1 MVNNS
6 VQNKLSAFATFLPVT
21 VSLFLTTG
29 VNIDPVNLPKMFLL
43 VSGSGYLFGLM
54 LSLKFKPVTA
64 NKVVSFSIL
73 VLILGIT
80 SSTLASKSPFTQ
92 LWFGS
97 YGRNT
102 GVLTY
107 LGLIILF
114 ISIFSINNFL
124 YLEKLILGLFF
135 VGIFNA
141 LYGFFQINNLDPI
154 DWNNNFNAIIG
165 TFGNPNFA
173 SAFISISLITYPYL
187 FSKYKTLF
195 ARLILAIFI
204 SASIFAVIKTK
215 SQQGYFLPIFGLG
228 MVLLVFV
235 FKKNRKSL
243 GITGFILF
251 ISGIFISLMG
261 LLQKGPLANL
271 LYQPSI
277 SLRGFYWNAGLGMF
291 RESPFFGNGLDS
303 YGDLYLRNRSASSIL
318 PPGGQNV
325 FSNAA
330 HNVFIDMAA
339 SGGLLLIIPYLM
351 IIVYALFLAIKAI
364 NNNSFN
370 LLYTTIVASWIGF
383 LLQSMISINQIG
395 LAVWVWGLTGAV
407 ISGAQ
412 MLLSKRNQEV
422 SVGVPKKKTVKQETT
437 ASAFLLGF
445 VSAAIFFTLVVP
457 ELIADMNFKSAMA
470 NKDVKKIQKVI
481 KSYPMSSERL
491 SRTSQ
496 IFLRNTLNT
505 EALDI
510 SLIAVK
516 FNPNHSNSWITLVY
530 NPTAS
535 REQRLLAKENLMRL
549 DPRSTEWKKIV
560 VK

>member
-1 MVNNS
+1 MGNNS
-6 VQNKLSAFATFLPVT
+6 VQNRISAFAVILPVA

-29 VNIDPVNLPKMFLL
+29 INIDPVNLPKMVLL

-54 LSLKFKPVTA
+54 LSLKFKPINA
-64 NKVVSFSIL
+64 NKIVAFSTL
-73 VLILGIT
+73 VLIISIT
-80 SSTLASKSPFTQ
+80 TSTLASKSPFSQ

-97 YGRNT
+97 NGRNT
-102 GVLTY
+102 GILTY
-107 LGLIILF
+107 VALIILF
-114 ISIFSINNFL
+114 LSIFSINNFA

-135 VGIFNA
+135 AGIFNVV
-141 LYGFFQINNLDPI
+141 YGFLQINNLDPI
-154 DWNNNFNAIIG
+154 DWNNTFNAIIG
-165 TFGNPNFA
+165 TFGNPNFS

-187 FSKYKTLF
+187 FSKYKTIF
-195 ARLILAIFI
+195 ARSVLVI
-204 SASIFAVIKTK
+204 SICASFFAVIRTK

-228 MVLLVFV
+228 IILLVYV
-235 FKKNRKSL
+235 FKKYKKSF
-243 GITGFILF
+243 GVTGSIFF
-251 ISGIFISLMG
+251 ISGVLISLLG
-261 LLQKGPLANL
+261 LLQKGPLANF

-277 SLRGFYWNAGLGMF
+277 SLRGFYWNAGLSMF
-291 RESPFFGNGLDS
+291 KSSPLLGNGLDS

-339 SGGLLLIIPYLM
+339 SGGLLLIIPYLV
-351 IIVYALFLAIKAI
+351 IIVYALFLAIKAM
-364 NNNSFN
+364 NKSSFN

-395 LAVWVWGLTGAV
+395 LAVWVWSLTGAV
-407 ISGAQ
+407 ICGAQ
-412 MLLSKRNQEV
+412 MLLSKGNQED
-422 SVGVPKKKTVKQETT
+422 SARIQKKKTVKQETT

-457 ELIADMNFKSAMA
+457 EQIADMNFKAAMA
-470 NKDVKKIQKVI
+470 KKDIEKIQKI
-481 KSYPMSSERL
+481 INSYPMSSERL

-496 IFLRNTLNT
+496 IFLRSSLNS

-510 SLIAVK
+510 SLNAVK
-516 FNPNHSNSWITLVY
+516 FNPNHLNSWITLVY
-530 NPTAS
+530 NPIAS
-535 REQRLLAKENLMRL
+535 KEQRLLAKENLIRL
-549 DPRSTEWKKIV
+549 DPRSIEWKKIV